1 MGDADGEAGDE
12 GGEFVRA
19 LARGLAVIEAFG
31 ATHTPMTLSQVAK
44 RADVTRATARRLL
57 HTLCALGYV
66 AFDGKLFSLRP
77 KVLNLGLAYLSSLTL
92 TGVAQ
97 PFMQELVG
105 RVQESCSISVLDG
118 TDIVYVVRVPMK
130 RIMSI
135 EISIGT
141 RLPAARTSMGRVL
154 LSALPDADLD
164 AILAATADIKVDAV
178 KAAVRQAGGQGWA
191 LVNQELEE
199 GLRSIAVP
207 IRGRGGAVIAA
218 MNVSTHAS
226 RVSEAQL
233 REEFLPA
240 LQATAAAISHA
251 LSFA

>member
-1 MGDADGEAGDE
+1 MSDADGEAGAE

-164 AILAATADIKVDAV
+164 AILAATPDIKADAV

-207 IRGRGGAVIAA
+207 IRGRGGMIIAA

-226 RVSEAQL
+226 RVTEAQL
-233 REEFLPA
+233 EGQFLSA
-240 LQATAAAISHA
+240 LQQTAEGISRA
-251 LSFA
+251 LLFG

>member
-1 MGDADGEAGDE
+1 MTEVDVETGEE

-19 LARGLAVIEAFG
+19 LARGLSVIEAFG
-31 ATHTPMTLSQVAK
+31 ATHTPMTLTQVAK
-44 RADVTRATARRLL
+44 RAEVTRATARRLL

-97 PFMQELVG
+97 PLMQELVG

-118 TDIVYVVRVPMK
+118 TDIVYVARVPMK

-141 RLPAARTSMGRVL
+141 RLPAARTSMGRML
-154 LSALPDADLD
+154 LSALPDAELD
-164 AILAATADIKVDAV
+164 AILAATPGIAVEAV

-207 IRGRGGAVIAA
+207 IRGRGGALIAA

-226 RVSEAQL
+226 RVTEAQL

-240 LQATAAAISHA
+240 LQATASQISHA

>member
-1 MGDADGEAGDE
+1 MTEMDVETGDE

-19 LARGLAVIEAFG
+19 LARGLSVIEAFG

-118 TDIVYVVRVPMK
+118 MDIVYVARVPMK

-164 AILAATADIKVDAV
+164 AILAATPDIKADAV
-178 KAAVRQAGGQGWA
+178 KSAVHQAGRQGWA